1 MGQVY
6 EIPYSALIATLLL
19 KNRVVTFKEI
29 NNFEK
34 IVSSWGYNYYVMD
47 DEYVS
52 GMPSTYYIDSFLSNF
67 LVSFNNSFFIRNDL
81 DYNSKIGNKTIR
93 EILEETA
100 RYPGD
105 MLINYI
111 GYQVVEKK
119 DNKQFNKDIKVLS
132 RVRNLVFNYYNKN
145 NRVRMEFSK

>member
-6 EIPYSALIATLLL
+6 DIPYSALIATLLL

-29 NNFEK
+29 VNFSN
-34 IVSSWGYNYYVMD
+34 IVNSWGYNYYVMD

-52 GMPSTYYIDSFLSNF
+52 GMPNSYYVDSFLSSF
-67 LVSFNNSFFIRNDL
+67 LVSFNNSFFIRDGL
-81 DYNSKIGNKTIR
+81 DYNSKVGDKTIR
-93 EILEETA
+93 ELLEEAA

-105 MLINYI
+105 ILINYV
-111 GYQVVEKK
+111 GYQMVEKK
-119 DNKQFNKDIKVLS
+119 MGQSNKKVLS
-132 RVRNLVFNYYNKN
+132 RVRNLISSYYNRN